1 MIIVHPK
8 VGHLLAGL
16 AGACATL
23 AFSPLDAWPVF
34 PLVCAATFWLMHG
47 LSAKQAAWRGWCFG
61 VGFYGAGVSWV
72 YVSIH
77 NFGSAPAPLAFSFTA
92 LFVMA
97 LALVFTAPQFA
108 LYRWLCRRTQCENS
122 WPPVLLFSATWVLFE
137 WIRSWFLT
145 GFPWLYGGYT
155 LIDTPLASWAP
166 VTGVLGL
173 SLLLVLFASG
183 LTQYLRYRHDRTLLA
198 ILTGTAVLL
207 LISFPLQNVQW
218 TQPVNE
224 KTLSFAAVQGNIS
237 QDLKWKP
244 GHLDDTIETYLQLT
258 QPFWSRDIVIWPEN
272 AIPTLYQNV
281 PALMDQLD
289 AQGKNVH
296 TNLVLGMPWYEND
309 RFYNSI
315 ISLGSDEGHYFKQKL
330 VPFGEY
336 VPFESVL
343 RGLIAFFDLPMSS
356 FSLGSGNQSPLQVAG
371 YPVAAYICYEVVYP
385 DFAAALAR
393 DTGFLITIS
402 NDTWFGTSIGPFQHF
417 QIARMRALE
426 TGRYLIR
433 GTNDGIS
440 ALVDEKG
447 HVVNQ
452 IAQYQAGVLE
462 GELPV
467 MTGDTPFMRFGSWP
481 VLAFCLLLLVAS
493 LKPWRSR

>member
-1 MIIVHPK
+1 MIRLHPR

-23 AFSPLDAWPVF
+23 AFSPFDLWPVF
-34 PLVCAATFWLMHG
+34 LLVSAAIFWLMHG
-47 LSAKQAAWRGWCFG
+47 LSPRQAAWRGWWFG

-77 NFGSAPAPLAFSFTA
+77 NFGSAPAPLAFTFTA

-108 LYRWLCRRTQCENS
+108 LYRWFCQRINHENS

-137 WIRSWFLT
+137 WVRSWLLT

-166 VTGVLGL
+166 VTGVFGL

-183 LTQYLRYRHDRTLLA
+183 LTQYLRYRHDRPLLA
-198 ILTGTAVLL
+198 ILTSTVVLL
-207 LISFPLQNVQW
+207 LLSFPLQTIQW
-218 TQPVNE
+218 TQPVKG

-258 QPFWSRDIVIWPEN
+258 QPFWNRDIVIWPEN

-289 AQGKNVH
+289 AKGKEAK
-296 TNLVLGMPWYEND
+296 TSLVLGMPWYEND

-315 ISLGSDEGHYFKQKL
+315 ISLGSGDGHYFKQKL

-356 FSLGSGNQSPLQVAG
+356 FSLGSDNQLPLQVAG

-385 DFAAALAR
+385 DFAAELAR

-417 QIARMRALE
+417 QMARMRALE
-426 TGRYLIR
+426 TGRYMIR

-440 ALVDEKG
+440 ALINEKG

-481 VLAFCLLLLVAS
+481 VLALCLLFLVAS